1 MKKNKV
7 KLTENGLKK
16 LIKESTAKIL
26 KEMETENVPYEAWS
40 EYLHGKDQI
49 GIGCI
54 LHGNCGKKHEGTASV
69 NRKFHAKVSGDAT

>member
-26 KEMETENVPYEAWS
+26 KEMETENVPYEAW
-40 EYLHGKDQI
+40 
-49 GIGCI
+49 
-54 LHGNCGKKHEGTASV
+54 T
-69 NRKFHAKVSGDAT
+69 

>member
-26 KEMETENVPYEAWS
+26 KEMEMYHMRLGVNIYTEKNH
-40 EYLHGKDQI
+40 YLNLKTV
-49 GIGCI
+49 
-54 LHGNCGKKHEGTASV
+54 LYM
-69 NRKFHAKVSGDAT
+69 